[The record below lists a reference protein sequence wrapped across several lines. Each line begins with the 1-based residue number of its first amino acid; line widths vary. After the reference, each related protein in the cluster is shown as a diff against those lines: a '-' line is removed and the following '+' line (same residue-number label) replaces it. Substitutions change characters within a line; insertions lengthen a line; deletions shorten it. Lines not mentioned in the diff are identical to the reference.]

1 MDFFGSGPSGI
12 RDLEF
17 TSRTPKRL
25 FESLRAQTQLRRL
38 AVKWG
43 DYDDLSPLAGLAE
56 LCELS
61 LRGASCVTSVEPLG
75 GLGTLQR
82 LAIESLRRA
91 HDLSALGRLTSL
103 TDLELGG
110 NWMSPRNA
118 HVNSIGFLRD
128 LTALENVLLHTII
141 VDDLDYSPLLSLPR
155 LRSVRVMK
163 TRGMK
168 PSHEDLKSALPWSA

>member
-1 MDFFGSGPSGI
+1 
-12 RDLEF
+12 
-17 TSRTPKRL
+17 
-25 FESLRAQTQLRRL
+25 
-38 AVKWG
+38 
-43 DYDDLSPLAGLAE
+43 
-56 LCELS
+56 
-61 LRGASCVTSVEPLG
+61 
-75 GLGTLQR
+75 
-82 LAIESLRRA
+82 
-91 HDLSALGRLTSL
+91 
-103 TDLELGG
+103 
-110 NWMSPRNA
+110 MSPRNA